1 MLWESKICIL
11 LIHRKLLTTKTTT
24 MLNLTI
30 ETTDKS
36 RQGDV
41 VNAYNEGLD
50 ETNIENFMQSLR
62 ANIGSSIVGKGGN
75 HIWIAELDGKRIAT
89 ITL

>member
-1 MLWESKICIL
+1 MLK
-11 LIHRKLLTTKTTT
+11 
-24 MLNLTI
+24 LTI
-30 ETTDKS
+30 ETTDNA

-41 VNAYNEGLD
+41 FNAYNEGLN
-50 ETNIENFMQSLR
+50 ETSIENFIQSLKL
-62 ANIGSSIVGKGGN
+62 NIGSSLVGKGGN

>member
-1 MLWESKICIL
+1 
-11 LIHRKLLTTKTTT
+11 

-41 VNAYNEGLD
+41 VNAYNDGLN
-50 ETNIENFMQSLR
+50 ETNIDNFINSLK
-62 ANIGSSIVGKGGN
+62 ANIGSSLVGKGGN